1 MNNIQ
6 LSKEQLI
13 SSLKLAPN
21 WEVRD
26 ANFGTV
32 LASSENGM
40 TLSDA
45 IEDLQEKYSGYN
57 LIIKAG
63 KKDQNGKF
71 GNGTK
76 TLAFTL
82 PAQNSENEI
91 EIIQLQNQNQ
101 NQTQGLSGFGLFGTP
116 KQGTA
121 ANFQELMF
129 SEKIKSL
136 EGLFSVQVEKIQ
148 SESKTLIGEIEN
160 KYRAQLLDMREAQIT
175 QKENELYER
184 ERKIEDDEN
193 ERVNSILPKGKNLL
207 SGILDMFLKDKP
219 LRGLDEKKEVVDK
232 KEPEQ
237 TDIDDDDVRDVNPEE
252 EKQVDVLIGKLSN
265 EQKEILLEK
274 LSDEFD
280 NEHEENTENTENN
293 ENPII
298 TE

>member
-21 WEVRD
+21 WEIRD

-32 LASSENGM
+32 LASSENGIP
-40 TLSDA
+40 LSDA

-76 TLAFTL
+76 TLAFAL

-101 NQTQGLSGFGLFGTP
+101 TTGLNGFSLFGTP
-116 KQGTA
+116 KQGTT
-121 ANFQELMF
+121 ANFQELLF
-129 SEKIKSL
+129 TEKIKSL
-136 EGLFSVQVEKIQ
+136 EGLLNMQVEKIQ
-148 SESKTLIGEIEN
+148 SENTKLIGEIEN
-160 KYRAQLLDMREAQIT
+160 KYRAQLLDMRENQIA
-175 QKENELYER
+175 QKEAELYER
-184 ERKIEDDEN
+184 ERKVEEDEED
-193 ERVNSILPKGKNLL
+193 RVNRILPKGKNLL
-207 SGILDMFLKDKP
+207 SGLLNIFLNDKS
-219 LRGLDEKKEVVDK
+219 LSGITEKKETAKQSETED
-232 KEPEQ
+232 E
-237 TDIDDDDVRDVNPEE
+237 DVNYNDFEAINEE
-252 EKQVDVLIGKLSN
+252 NDTNIDILIEKLST
-265 EQKEILLEK
+265 EQKELLLEK
-274 LSDEFD
+274 LSEDFE
-280 NEHEENTENTENN
+280 TEPEDKNN
-293 ENPII
+293 PEPEI

>member
-21 WEVRD
+21 WEIRD

-40 TLSDA
+40 PLSDA

-76 TLAFTL
+76 TLAFAL

-101 NQTQGLSGFGLFGTP
+101 TTGLNGFGLFGTP
-116 KQGTA
+116 KQGTT
-121 ANFQELMF
+121 ANFQELLF
-129 SEKIKSL
+129 TEKIKSL
-136 EGLFSVQVEKIQ
+136 EGLLSMQVEKIQ
-148 SESKTLIGEIEN
+148 SENTKLIGEIEN
-160 KYRAQLLDMREAQIT
+160 KYRAQLLDMRENQIA
-175 QKENELYER
+175 QKEAELYER
-184 ERKIEDDEN
+184 ERKVEEDEED
-193 ERVNSILPKGKNLL
+193 RVSRILPKGKNLL
-207 SGILDMFLKDKP
+207 TGLLNIFLNDKP
-219 LRGLDEKKEVVDK
+219 LSGITEKKEVQQNATED
-232 KEPEQ
+232 E
-237 TDIDDDDVRDVNPEE
+237 DVNEDDFEAVNEE
-252 EKQVDVLIGKLSN
+252 DDTKIDVLIEKLSP
-265 EQKEILLEK
+265 EQKELLLEK
-274 LSDEFD
+274 LSEDFET
-280 NEHEENTENTENN
+280 ETQPEPETEPNTE
-293 ENPII
+293 I

>member
-21 WEVRD
+21 WEIRD

-40 TLSDA
+40 PLSDA

-76 TLAFTL
+76 TLAFAL

-101 NQTQGLSGFGLFGTP
+101 TTGLNGFSLFGTP
-116 KQGTA
+116 KQGTT
-121 ANFQELMF
+121 ANFQELLF
-129 SEKIKSL
+129 TEKIKSL
-136 EGLFSVQVEKIQ
+136 EGLFNVQVEKIQ
-148 SESKTLIGEIEN
+148 SENTKLIGEIEN
-160 KYRAQLLDMREAQIT
+160 KYRAQLLDMRENQIA
-175 QKENELYER
+175 QKEAELYER
-184 ERKIEDDEN
+184 EKKVEEDEED
-193 ERVNSILPKGKNLL
+193 RVNRILPKGKNLL
-207 SGILDMFLKDKP
+207 SGLLNIFLNDKS
-219 LRGLDEKKEVVDK
+219 LSGITEKKETAKQSETED
-232 KEPEQ
+232 E
-237 TDIDDDDVRDVNPEE
+237 DVNYNDFEAINKE
-252 EKQVDVLIGKLSN
+252 NDTNIDILIEKLST
-265 EQKEILLEK
+265 EQKELLLEK
-274 LSDEFD
+274 LSEDFE
-280 NEHEENTENTENN
+280 TEPEDKNN
-293 ENPII
+293 PEPEI